1 MSLAV
6 NENKASTITFIEEGK
21 TWEGKDETLM
31 KEHRVS
37 LKNGDMP
44 IFNYPANKN
53 YPFAKG
59 DNVTYLLNEKY
70 NEKQKKIIQY
80 GKQMKKVEN
89 NQTTTNSTATE
100 SLTQQQSI
108 ALSVAA
114 KLGYETV
121 TSDAWQNIAKI
132 KAKPANQQEDETL
145 EQATARLQAEAQSQ
159 LLSSIGQVTIA
170 YYNLLTS
177 KPQNNA

>member
-1 MSLAV
+1 MSLAI

-21 TWEGKDETLM
+21 TWEGKDKTLM

-89 NQTTTNSTATE
+89 EQTTNTSTATNN
-100 SLTQQQSI
+100 STLTQQQSI
-108 ALSVAA
+108 ALSVAS
-114 KLGYETV
+114 KLGFETV
-121 TSDAWQNIAKI
+121 TSDAWQK
-132 KAKPANQQEDETL
+132 TL
-145 EQATARLQAEAQSQ
+145 ELKGEDMAKAQND
-159 LLSSIGQVTIA
+159 LLTSIGQVSIA
-170 YYNLLTS
+170 YYNLLTT
-177 KPQNNA
+177 KPQNNGS

>member
-1 MSLAV
+1 MSLA
-6 NENKASTITFIEEGK
+6 ENQTRHSTIDWIEQGK
-21 TWEGKDETLM
+21 TWSGKDGTEM
-31 KEHRVS
+31 QEYKVS
-37 LKNGDMP
+37 LKNGDIP
-44 IFNYPANKN
+44 VFNYPSNKP

-59 DNVTYLLNEKY
+59 DVVSYLLNERMV
-70 NEKQKKIIQY
+70 NKKIIQN

-89 NQTTTNSTATE
+89 NEPTTNSTETPT
-100 SLTQQQSI
+100 LTQQQSI

-121 TSDAWQNIAKI
+121 TSDAWQK
-132 KAKPANQQEDETL
+132 TL
-145 EQATARLQAEAQSQ
+145 KFQDTEKRAQAQSE

-177 KPQNNA
+177 KPQNNG

>member
-1 MSLAV
+1 MSLA
-6 NENKASTITFIEEGK
+6 ENQTRQSTIDWIEEGK
-21 TWEGKDETLM
+21 TWSGKDGTEM
-31 KEHRVS
+31 REYKVS
-37 LKNGDMP
+37 LKNGDIP
-44 IFNYPANKN
+44 VFNYPSSKP

-59 DNVTYLLNEKY
+59 DEVSYLLNERMV
-70 NEKQKKIIQY
+70 NKKIIQN

-89 NQTTTNSTATE
+89 EQTTTTSTETPT
-100 SLTQQQSI
+100 LTQQQSI

-121 TSDAWQNIAKI
+121 TSDAWQK
-132 KAKPANQQEDETL
+132 TL
-145 EQATARLQAEAQSQ
+145 KFQDTEKRAQAQSE

-177 KPQNNA
+177 KPQSNG

>member
-1 MSLAV
+1 MSLA
-6 NENKASTITFIEEGK
+6 ENKTRQSTIDWIEEGK
-21 TWEGKDETLM
+21 TWSGKDGTEM
-31 KEHRVS
+31 REYKVS
-37 LKNGDMP
+37 LKNGDIP
-44 IFNYPANKN
+44 VFNYPSNKP

-59 DNVTYLLNEKY
+59 DTVSYLLNERMV
-70 NEKQKKIIQY
+70 NKKIIQN

-121 TSDAWQNIAKI
+121 TSDAWQK
-132 KAKPANQQEDETL
+132 TL
-145 EQATARLQAEAQSQ
+145 KFQDTEKRSQAQSE

-177 KPQNNA
+177 KPQNNG

>member
-1 MSLAV
+1 MSLA
-6 NENKASTITFIEEGK
+6 ENQTRQSTIDWIEEGK
-21 TWEGKDETLM
+21 TWSGKDGTEM
-31 KEHRVS
+31 KEYKVS
-37 LKNGDMP
+37 LKNGDIP
-44 IFNYPANKN
+44 VFNYPSNKP

-59 DNVTYLLNEKY
+59 DTVSYLLNERMV
-70 NEKQKKIIQY
+70 NKKIIQN

-121 TSDAWQNIAKI
+121 TSDAWQK
-132 KAKPANQQEDETL
+132 TL
-145 EQATARLQAEAQSQ
+145 KFQDTEKRAQAQSE

-177 KPQNNA
+177 KPQNNG